1 MHSFDIRE
9 KIFVFGLSF
18 AMGCPAIILGML
30 TNHNYVWFGLLFG
43 ILCTLFLTERGKIVK
58 GEEFF
63 WGNFTVSDK
72 FIYSLD
78 IIILLTSVLYPIKEN
93 LSIGILLLYLL
104 TGIILTWAI
113 TGVFGS
119 KRVKRKIL
127 LSLMK

>member
-1 MHSFDIRE
+1 MHSFDIHE

-18 AMGCPAIILGML
+18 VVGGIAIILGAL
-30 TNHNYVWFGLLFG
+30 TNHDYVWLGLLFG
-43 ILCTLFLTERGKIVK
+43 ILCMLLLTERVKIVK
-58 GEEFF
+58 DEDFF
-63 WGNFTVSDK
+63 WSNFTASDK

-78 IIILLTSVLYPIKEN
+78 MIILLTSVLYPIKEN
-93 LSIGILLLYLL
+93 LSIATLLLYLL
-104 TGIILTWAI
+104 TGFILTWVI